1 MNQTG
6 NALEKSNKNKSQTKK
21 KRKSKKNLTSTYQEP
36 EQGDSRQPKDA
47 HQKHDLFI
55 GLVVDQ
61 VLG

>member
-21 KRKSKKNLTSTYQEP
+21 NENPKNLKSTYQEP
-36 EQGDSRQPKDA
+36 EQGYSRQPKDA